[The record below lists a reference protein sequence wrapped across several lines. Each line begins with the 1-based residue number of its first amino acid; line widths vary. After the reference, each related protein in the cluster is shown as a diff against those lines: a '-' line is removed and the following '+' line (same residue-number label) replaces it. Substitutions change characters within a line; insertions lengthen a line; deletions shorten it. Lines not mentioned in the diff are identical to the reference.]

1 MTVFYFL
8 FKIRKDLKRVV
19 VNDSPVDCQSHE
31 PIFHNKNILPGVC
44 KSLPAGDKAVIMAMI
59 EKEIELRSE

>member
-1 MTVFYFL
+1 
-8 FKIRKDLKRVV
+8 VV